1 MSRDP
6 NFVKQASFRALR
18 KIVTEITEL
27 FVVVDQSVAA
37 SVLTAMRRASRRAT
51 AATMASPR
59 LRWNEAV
66 ATFRAGKLSRGPMGR
81 LG

>member
-18 KIVTEITEL
+18 KIVTEIIEL

-37 SVLTAMRRASRRAT
+37 SVLTPGDGRAT
-51 AATMASPR
+51 VPPQLQWQVQGLDGMKQLR
-59 LRWNEAV
+59 LLE
-66 ATFRAGKLSRGPMGR
+66 
-81 LG
+81 LGSCQEVPWVG